1 MSDTQE
7 IENQIREVLG
17 DKIQYDFERMFP
29 DREGSRARR
38 QVKRKLRLL
47 EKLLP
52 SLATV
57 LVDGEK
63 LIYVARGYVVRWWER
78 LFAGAGGAYY
88 INITCAV
95 LTDRRILLINT
106 NIAGKQK
113 HFRNQILYT
122 EIAEVKT
129 RSFLSSAA
137 TLKFKDGTK
146 LVIGGFQGSDRK
158 HMQEYI
164 PQLISSMPDGVPQ
177 VGKSIQYVC
186 PHCPAI
192 YIELQTECTN
202 CGTTFK
208 SPKKAALMSLFLP
221 GLGDIYL
228 GHTTFGLFELLG
240 SLVEWVVLLG
250 AIVALAS
257 GEEEAGA
264 FLVFWILIMVL
275 TNVIDYF
282 ITRAMGRKGL
292 IASSGPRA
300 G

>member
-1 MSDTQE
+1 MSDTQQ
-7 IENQIREVLG
+7 IESQIRDVLG
-17 DKIQYDFERMFP
+17 DKIQYDRERMFP
-29 DREGSRARR
+29 DREGFRARR

-63 LIYVARGYVVRWWER
+63 LIYVARGYVVRWWEQ
-78 LFAGAGGAYY
+78 LFAGGIAAYY
-88 INITCAV
+88 INIACAV

-106 NIAGKQK
+106 NSAGKQK
-113 HFRNQILYT
+113 HFRNQVLYT
-122 EIAEVKT
+122 EIAKVKM
-129 RSFLSSAA
+129 RSFLSSAS
-137 TLKFKDGTK
+137 TLKFKDGTT
-146 LVIGGFQGSDRK
+146 LVIGGFQGPDRK
-158 HMQEYI
+158 YMQQYV

-177 VGKSIQYVC
+177 VGRSIQYVC

-228 GHTTFGLFELLG
+228 GHTAFGFFELVG
-240 SLVEWVVLLG
+240 SLIEWFVLLG
-250 AIVALAS
+250 AIAAMAS
-257 GEEEAGA
+257 GEEGAGG
-264 FLVFWILIMVL
+264 FLVFWILIMAL

-292 IASSGPRA
+292 IASSGSRA